1 MRKVK
6 KILYLFVFIS
16 LVFACNNDTASEDN
30 CTVGESGITVSPS
43 SSSSSRFSLAVG
55 NTQVFTPT
63 ITPGNATN
71 KNVIWNAEKPSVAT
85 VDYNG
90 TVTAE
95 ASGTAEITVT
105 TQCTYKSTT
114 IYITVP

>member
-1 MRKVK
+1 MH
-6 KILYLFVFIS
+6 LFVFIS
-16 LVFACNNDTASEDN
+16 LVFACTNDTTSEDD
-30 CTVGESGITVSPS
+30 CTVGESGITVSPTS
-43 SSSSSRFSLAVG
+43 SSGSPISLAVG
-55 NTQVFTPT
+55 KTKNFTPN
-63 ITPGNATN
+63 ITPANATN
-71 KNVIWNAEKPSVAT
+71 KNVIWYAKKPKVAT